1 MSTKD
6 LTFEATYLV
15 NNIHCGSCEESCKKV
30 LHEISDANIKNYEM
44 KKNDSGEDVL
54 VIDSNISPYNLITRL
69 QSIGKDAVL
78 RGTSSSL
85 MQTQDLG
92 ACVSILESISSS
104 ENDSNLRENATATSI
119 INSETVLGIRSIESI
134 RGIIRAIEMRGSV
147 KDTVAKNPLWIDAAL
162 TRLPDLNGTYNV
174 NLHKFGNLQNYDTLG
189 PIFKSIKV
197 NLLNGGAFLSLNSEN
212 DHKENKAVSL
222 VDLVGRGVSICDEK
236 NENCYAI
243 GLWARSSGM
252 WGNNKKVCACSGK
265 TVWEE
270 RKDALEAG
278 IV

>member
-1 MSTKD
+1 MSEKD

-15 NNIHCGSCEESCKKV
+15 NNIHCESCEESCKKA
-30 LHEISDANIKNYEM
+30 LHEISDANIKKYDM

-54 VIDSNISPYNLITRL
+54 IIESNISPYNLITKL

-85 MQTQDLG
+85 KQTQDLG
-92 ACVSILESISSS
+92 ACVSILESISPS
-104 ENDSNLRENATATSI
+104 ENISNLRENATATSI

-134 RGIIRAIEMRGSV
+134 RGIIRAIEMNGSN
-147 KDTVAKNPLWIDAAL
+147 KDPNSKNPLWIDAAL
-162 TRLPDLNGTYNV
+162 TRLPDLNAVYNV
-174 NLHKFGNLQNYDTLG
+174 NLHKFGNLQSYDTLG

-197 NLLNGGAFLSLNSEN
+197 NLLNGGAFMSLNDER

-222 VDLVGRGVSICDEK
+222 IDLVGRGVSICDEK
-236 NENCYAI
+236 NETCYAI
-243 GLWARSSGM
+243 GLWARSSGL
-252 WGNNKKVCACSGK
+252 WGNSKKVCACSGK

>member
-1 MSTKD
+1 MGAKD

-15 NNIHCGSCEESCKKV
+15 NGIHCESCEESCKKV
-30 LHEISDANIKNYEM
+30 LHEISDAKIKNYEM
-44 KKNDSGEDVL
+44 KRNDSGDNVL
-54 VIDSNISPYNLITRL
+54 LIDSNIPPYNLITRL

-92 ACVSILESISSS
+92 ACVSILESISPS
-104 ENDSNLRENATATSI
+104 ENACELKENATAASI
-119 INSETVLGIRSIESI
+119 INSETVLGMRSIESI
-134 RGIIRAIEMRGSV
+134 RGIIRAIEMRGSAT
-147 KDTVAKNPLWIDAAL
+147 DSNATNPLWIDAAL

-174 NLHKFGNLQNYDTLG
+174 NLHKFGNLQSYHTLG

-197 NLLNGGAFLSLNSEN
+197 NLLNGGAFMSLNSEK
-212 DHKENKAVSL
+212 DHKENKAMSL
-222 VDLVGRGVSICDEK
+222 VDLVGRGVSICDDK

-252 WGNNKKVCACSGK
+252 WGNSKKVCACSGK